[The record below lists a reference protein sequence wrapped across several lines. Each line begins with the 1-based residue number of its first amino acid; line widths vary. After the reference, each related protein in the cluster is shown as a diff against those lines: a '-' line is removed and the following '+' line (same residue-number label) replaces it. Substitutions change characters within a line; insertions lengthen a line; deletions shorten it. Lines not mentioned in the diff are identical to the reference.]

1 MAVHSLTLKSR
12 SGKMFLFCTESQG
25 QSGTALQFASRDAA
39 TQWIRQSFDRN
50 ATQSDSIRDVYQW
63 FASQLSA
70 KDLVAP
76 WSAVRDAE
84 LCRTL
89 ATALLE
95 GKLLILQQPERK
107 AVLTAP
113 ESVTPAPASSKT
125 LERGGQTTGKPAAE
139 NSSVASDQ
147 AGTNAADNQT
157 PATENVTTCG
167 DPVSMCTGEE
177 ILELTDFELA
187 GPLPMQWI
195 RTYRSSQSHQNIGFG
210 YGWRSNFNLHIDTL
224 TADDGTVALQLVN
237 EEGRRL
243 HFARPEPGQTS
254 YQLAE
259 ELALRSEADGS
270 LVLLKPDNTHWV
282 FVPAISTAGTANNQ
296 RWLLHQVMDSVGRHL
311 QLYYNKQSRLSRID
325 YTAKKGIEL
334 HYDSAGLL
342 CRIETV
348 SLSNPTD
355 KRDKAAQITPVVLAQ
370 YRYNIDQELISAT
383 NSGGQTEQYQY
394 SQHLLT
400 VRQRAS
406 GFCHYF
412 SWQGNG
418 PAARCIRNWGDDGI
432 YDYRFSYDDKTR
444 SASSIDGNGHCWQ
457 YFHNKRNLLLKKV
470 APDGATWHYSWNQ
483 QGKKIAETRPD
494 GSTSRFYYNENGQ
507 LVTLEQADGAITHF
521 QYNELGQRNVIID
534 AEGRQWRREYSAAGL
549 LLSEL
554 SPDSAVTRY
563 QYNGN
568 NQLERVY
575 LPDGGIQRL
584 RWSDEN
590 QLLAVKHNDALTR
603 YSYDSLGRLN
613 GMVDASGLVTEYHYN
628 PAGKLLKQLQYPAD
642 SENQPDAPRLEQHF
656 SYDESGRL
664 LSTTNANGDK
674 STRQYG
680 GLSQPTRL
688 LQADG
693 SAFNYEYDN
702 ERNLTAIMRSDGARY
717 QLDYDSQERPVR
729 LQGFDGRQ
737 QHFQYDLNGKV
748 ASVRDGSKRQLK
760 VKRDKCGRIV
770 EQTALHGQN
779 LASNHF
785 HYDKIGRV
793 LRASNGQR
801 KLRFSYHLNGQPTEI
816 WQDNSCV
823 AHQYNPQGKCSSTTL
838 PDGTLIDY
846 RYNEEGQLAQLAVNQ
861 QPLLWRTFDS
871 AGRETAREYQ
881 SGLMLQQQY
890 DVYNRLTAQQ
900 WQRGSQSQRRQYR
913 YTALHQLQKV
923 TDNQLGDIEYQ
934 YNKLDQLI
942 SKQHSA
948 DSSQNESHQWDSFG
962 NPHGDGIEVKQ
973 DRLLRYHDKQYQ
985 YDDSGNQIHA
995 ASGPASQQRE
1005 FNGLNQLTSVSCN
1018 GAISRYEYDAFGRR
1032 SAKISDG
1039 ERTEYFWD
1047 GDKLIGESRAGE
1059 YSWYIYEPGS
1069 NKPLLL
1075 LKNGAVYYYQ
1085 LDQLGTPLSLTD
1097 SNNDIV
1103 WQASYSVFG
1112 KALVTRNE
1120 IDNPLRF
1127 QGQYFDSESGLH
1139 YNHFRYYDP
1148 ETGRFISQ
1156 DPIGLLGGINHY
1168 QYAPNHVN
1176 WVDPL
1181 GLSCKEAKPLYKT
1194 KDLLPGYTGEDDPN
1208 NCTRWNKPEVV
1219 EYLSGQKKAEL
1230 ELDVVGGF
1238 LVKKSTGELFDT
1250 GDTNTFWG
1258 QAIFA
1263 MDGGGR
1269 IFASLYQEAGI
1280 FHHSSL
1286 VGGEAVAAAG
1296 TFEVSHGVLLEVSN
1310 QTGHYE
1316 TSQELNNQFFD
1327 ELEQRGLPRDTLDNV
1342 KRKGYNED
1350 GFPMKEKNHSDFRTA
1365 REWKPGQ
1372 EIPDDWMDF

>member
-25 QSGTALQFASRDAA
+25 QSGTVLQFASCDAA
-39 TQWIRQSFDRN
+39 SQWIRQSFDRHPS
-50 ATQSDSIRDVYQW
+50 QSDSIRNVYQW
-63 FASQLSA
+63 FSGQLSA
-70 KDLVAP
+70 KDLLAP

-89 ATALLE
+89 ATAVLE
-95 GKLLILQQPERK
+95 GKLLILQQPERT

-113 ESVTPAPASSKT
+113 QSVTPAPASSKT
-125 LERGGQTTGKPAAE
+125 LERGGKATDKTPTT
-139 NSSVASDQ
+139 NSSVASGL
-147 AGTNAADNQT
+147 AGTNAANNPT
-157 PATENVTTCG
+157 PATENVETCG
-167 DPVSMCTGEE
+167 DPVAMCTGEE

-210 YGWRSNFNLHIDTL
+210 YGWRSNFNLYIDTL

-282 FVPAISTAGTANNQ
+282 FVPANSNAGSAKSR

-311 QLYYNKQSRLSRID
+311 QLYYNSQSQLSRID
-325 YTAKKGIEL
+325 YTGKKGIEL
-334 HYDSAGLL
+334 HYNSAGLL
-342 CRIETV
+342 SRIEAV
-348 SLSNPTD
+348 SLSNPTEQPG
-355 KRDKAAQITPVVLAQ
+355 KTAQTPPVVLAQ
-370 YRYNIDQELISAT
+370 YCYNDDQELISAA
-383 NSGGQTEQYQY
+383 NSAGQTEKYQY
-394 SQHLLT
+394 SQRLLT

-457 YFHNKRNLLLKKV
+457 YFHNKRNLLIKKV
-470 APDGATWHYSWNQ
+470 APDGSTWQYSWNA
-483 QGKKIAETRPD
+483 QGKKTAETTPD
-494 GSTSRFYYNENGQ
+494 GSTTRFYYNEKGQ
-507 LVTLEQADGAITHF
+507 LVTREQADGAITHF

-549 LLSEL
+549 LLSEIN
-554 SPDSAVTRY
+554 PDSSVTRY
-563 QYNGN
+563 QYSGN

-575 LPDGGIQRL
+575 LPDGSTQRL
-584 RWSDEN
+584 LWSDES
-590 QLLAVKHNDALTR
+590 QLLALKHNDALTR

-613 GMVDASGLVTEYHYN
+613 GVVDASGLVTEYHYN
-628 PAGKLLKQLQYPAD
+628 PAGKLLKQVQYPAD
-642 SENQPDAPRLEQHF
+642 SASRADAPVLEQYF

-664 LSTTNANGDK
+664 LSTTNANGDIVE
-674 STRQYG
+674 RQYG
-680 GLSQPTRL
+680 GLSQPTSL

-693 SAFNYEYDN
+693 SAFHYEYDN

-717 QLDYDSQERPVR
+717 QLDYDALERPVR

-737 QHFQYDLNGKV
+737 QQFQYDVNGNV

-779 LASNHF
+779 LTSNHF

-801 KLRFSYHLNGQPTEI
+801 KLRFSYHLNGQVTEI
-816 WQDNSCV
+816 WQDNSCI
-823 AHQYNPQGKCSSTTL
+823 AHQYNQQGKRSSTTL
-838 PDGTLIDY
+838 PDGSLIDY
-846 RYNEEGQLAQLAVNQ
+846 RYNEEGQLTQLAVNQ
-861 QPLLWRTFDS
+861 QPLLWRTFDC

-881 SGLMLQQQY
+881 SGLLLQQQF
-890 DVYNRLTAQQ
+890 DAFNRLTSQQ
-900 WQRGSQSQRRQYR
+900 WQRGEQTQQRQYS
-913 YTALHQLQKV
+913 YSPLHQLQKV

-948 DSSQNESHQWDSFG
+948 DPSQNESHQWDSFG
-962 NPHGDGIEVKQ
+962 NPQGDGIEVKQ
-973 DRLLRYHDKQYQ
+973 DRLLRYHNKQYQ

-995 ASGPASQQRE
+995 VSGPAGQQRE

-1047 GDKLIGESRAGE
+1047 GDKLIGENRAGE
-1059 YSWYIYEPGS
+1059 YSWFIYEPGS

-1097 SNNDIV
+1097 SNNNIV

-1112 KALVTRNE
+1112 KATVTRNE
-1120 IDNPLRF
+1120 TDNPIRF
-1127 QGQYFDSESGLH
+1127 QGQYFDSETGLH

-1176 WVDPL
+1176 WIDPL
-1181 GLSCKEAKPLYKT
+1181 GLSCKEGKPRYKIT
-1194 KDLLPGYTGEDDPN
+1194 DLLPGYIGENDPD
-1208 NCTRWNKPEVV
+1208 NCNRWNKPNVV
-1219 EYLSGQKKAEL
+1219 EYLNEKQKLSFELEVSNGLLVNKISGQP
-1230 ELDVVGGF
+1230 
-1238 LVKKSTGELFDT
+1238 FDT
-1250 GDTNTFWG
+1250 GESISIWG
-1258 QAIFA
+1258 GAIFIMEA
-1263 MDGGGR
+1263 DGR
-1269 IFASLYQEAGI
+1269 IYASNYQEREI

-1286 VGGEAVAAAG
+1286 ASGSAVASAG
-1296 TFEVSHGVLLEVSN
+1296 TLQVIDGLLTEVSN
-1310 QTGHYE
+1310 KSGHYE
-1316 TSQELNNQFFD
+1316 TTQNHNNQFFE
-1327 ELEQRGLPRDTLDNV
+1327 ELESRGMKKEFLDKV
-1342 KRKGYNED
+1342 KRTGYRQD
-1350 GFPMKEKNHSDFRTA
+1350 GFSMNEKTHADFRRAESWQTG
-1365 REWKPGQ
+1365 E